1 MDITT
6 MKYLQIEIKGLKQ
19 LKGWKVKKKSKQAK
33 KQEKFIE

>member
-19 LKGWKVKKKSKQAK
+19 LKGWKVKKKKSKKARK
-33 KQEKFIE
+33 IH